1 MSTVL
6 AGHTFT
12 IPEAFEWAGIDA
24 HLKTMDTQGR
34 AANWRNVTEAYTTPF
49 LLDNYNEY
57 ALNLGSSG
65 FTIKQ
70 LIYFP
75 EGFEYITEDRLPL
88 LHGYYGDTWSFDDNL
103 GKMSCGGNTSVCN
116 GPDDGPLDFVESAN
130 SGSGFAAG
138 WDDVSRREMLTKGS
152 AYVGC
157 CCRRRTCTPQTQA
170 SHALRAGC
178 AGQRAVPRV
187 ASHGT
192 RSDCVCQRLR
202 ARPGPL
208 ARRV

>member
-34 AANWRNVTEAYTTPF
+34 AANWSDVTAGYTTPF
-49 LLDNYNEY
+49 LLDTYNDY

-70 LIYFP
+70 LLYYP

-88 LHGYYGDTWSFDDNL
+88 LHGFYGDTWSFDDSM
-103 GKMSCGGNTSVCN
+103 GMMSCGGNSVCN
-116 GPDDGPLDFVESAN
+116 GPDNGPLDFVETAN
-130 SGSGFAAG
+130 AGTGFAAG

-152 AYVGC
+152 AYVSRC
-157 CCRRRTCTPQTQA
+157 CHHTLIPRTM
-170 SHALRAGC
+170 
-178 AGQRAVPRV
+178 VV
-187 ASHGT
+187 
-192 RSDCVCQRLR
+192 
-202 ARPGPL
+202 
-208 ARRV
+208 